1 MSVTGAAVQHTQD
14 KEQPQHYQDIALA
27 HKIGCYQRQT
37 AADETAQ
44 LTVRVKLQSQ
54 HIAKEEG

>member
-14 KEQPQHYQDIALA
+14 KEQPQHHQDIALT
-27 HKIGCYQRQT
+27 HKISCYQRQT
-37 AADETAQ
+37 AADETAE

-54 HIAKEEG
+54 HIAEEEG